1 MAHIIFCLVRSA
13 IAWEQTDLA
22 TCTLLFYYVHCCKKP
37 AVCVTHLAWYACI
50 LSTVLAR
57 ACPKA
62 SFGSTTNIAQD
73 QRSLYQS
80 SVYLSN
86 RDQTLTSYY
95 IGPLNLLCEDSG
107 MDAQT
112 ELYRPIPYLIVLVI
126 LWSHDFVMSLLFLTY
141 WM

>member
-1 MAHIIFCLVRSA
+1 MFIAVKSLQCL
-13 IAWEQTDLA
+13 LP
-22 TCTLLFYYVHCCKKP
+22 TLPGMHVSMKGKLIV
-37 AVCVTHLAWYACI
+37 CI

-62 SFGSTTNIAQD
+62 SFGSTCTTNIAQD

-112 ELYRPIPYLIVLVI
+112 ELYRPIPYLVVLVI
-126 LWSHDFVMSLLFLTY
+126 LWSHEFMTSLLFLTY